1 MKEKLRTSPEN
12 NNKNTQNPVVLQ
24 SRYKNNLKKI
34 HKKSHKNNYKSM
46 NKNTIEKVICV
57 TFKIGWE

>member
-34 HKKSHKNNYKSM
+34 HKKSHKK
-46 NKNTIEKVICV
+46 
-57 TFKIGWE
+57 